1 MAVVGTRRGARTA
14 RPAICREVVSM
25 KRILSG
31 ATALASLALAVVA
44 EAADKLKI
52 GVTATL
58 EGT

>member
-1 MAVVGTRRGARTA
+1 
-14 RPAICREVVSM
+14 M
-25 KRILSG
+25 KRILLG
-31 ATALASLALAVVA
+31 GTALASLALALVA

>member
-1 MAVVGTRRGARTA
+1 
-14 RPAICREVVSM
+14 M

-31 ATALASLALAVVA
+31 ATALASLAFALAA